1 MKRINWFQ
9 VSKMNY
15 REKLFW
21 THLDFSNFFL
31 LMGMLLGSILLAINQ
46 KGEMLEE
53 ENDKKEFV
61 LQKMHF
67 YNTWVVIIRATLF

>member
-1 MKRINWFQ
+1 MTGQSGVKRINWPQ
-9 VSKMNY
+9 VFKMNY
-15 REKLFW
+15 REKLFL

-46 KGEMLEE
+46 KGAMLEE

-67 YNTWVVIIRATLF
+67 YNT